1 MFALV
6 LVQLLSYK
14 LICECANK
22 LLFFIFQFYYVNQLV
37 IRFGEYYRPGQ
48 LAFYKSSDYGQ
59 SYEPWHYFVSN
70 VDDCQEKFGVT
81 YKTKPTAVNDVLC
94 MEYTSEAVDK
104 NDVVCSQGSQ
114 QRPAPDVGRCL
125 LWNLQLLNLLFY
137 SFPSLVYGYSVCHSH
152 FIFKVEQT
160 SVSNPIER
168 APCVLLHIWQ
178 ALPPPLGTQSLGKI
192 IPRLERSYHLKNK
205 ICTLDIVT
213 LMDNGCKCC
222 HLCNSQTHLSS
233 CKYYYCH

>member
-14 LICECANK
+14 LIFECANK

-160 SVSNPIER
+160 SVLSEHPVF
-168 APCVLLHIWQ
+168 CYTYGKH
-178 ALPPPLGTQSLGKI
+178 SL
-192 IPRLERSYHLKNK
+192 
-205 ICTLDIVT
+205 
-213 LMDNGCKCC
+213 C
-222 HLCNSQTHLSS
+222 HLGPNLWGKLSPDLREVTT
-233 CKYYYCH
+233 